1 MPAQESHAEAT
12 PENLEPKSHL
22 ADKTSFAGNWLVPAL
37 QVAGLGALLPFL
49 LSYFSPWLMI
59 AELAVN
65 FQVQWFAGMFC
76 SGIALLILRRWWSG
90 VTLLCAAAIAA
101 SAIIPI
107 YFSAPAQPVAG
118 SQERLRIMSFNVLG
132 SNRSHAE
139 VVAEIRRH
147 DPDVLII
154 VEYTTSW
161 EKALAEFKS
170 EYPHMLEQPRWHGF
184 GIALF
189 SKLPLRDCGIVGNMP
204 LANDLPVARATIDF
218 AGKPLEIFGAHLIN
232 PIGEAR
238 RKLRTEQF
246 TALAEELSKAPAER
260 VLLGDFNCADWS
272 SEFRG
277 FVRKTGLR
285 DSRQGFGILPSW
297 SPQGLEVLSIPID
310 HALVSDGL
318 VVLNRTTGK
327 KAGSDH
333 RPVVIDLTW
342 NAESKPESR

>member
-1 MPAQESHAEAT
+1 MPALDPHSEAT
-12 PENLEPKSHL
+12 PGTPELTPRRDKAHGF
-22 ADKTSFAGNWLVPAL
+22 ADNWLVPAL

-49 LSYFSPWLMI
+49 LSYFSPWMMI

-65 FQVQWFAGMFC
+65 FQVQWFAGMFL
-76 SGIALLILRRWWSG
+76 SGIALLLLRRWWSG
-90 VTLLCAAAIAA
+90 TVFLCGAAVAA
-101 SAIIPI
+101 SAITPI
-107 YFSAPAQPVAG
+107 YVSAPFRPAADSPQH
-118 SQERLRIMSFNVLG
+118 LRIMSFNVLG

-147 DPDVLII
+147 APDVLVI
-154 VEYTTSW
+154 VEYTINW

-170 EYPHMLEQPRWHGF
+170 EYPYLLEQPRWHGF

-189 SKLPLRDCGIVGNMP
+189 SKLPLKNSGIVENMP
-204 LANDLPVARATIDF
+204 LANDLPVARATVEF
-218 AGKPLEIFGAHLIN
+218 AGKPLEIFGVHLIN

-246 TALAEELSKAPAER
+246 AALAAELSRSRAER
-260 VLLGDFNCADWS
+260 IVLGDFNCADWS

-277 FVRKTGLR
+277 FLRATELR

-297 SPQGLEVLSIPID
+297 SPQGLEILSIPID
-310 HALVSDGL
+310 HALVSKGL
-318 VVLNRTTGK
+318 AVLNRTTGR

-333 RPVVIDLTW
+333 RPVIIDLTW
-342 NAESKPESR
+342 KADNKPESR